1 MRLAFAWAL
10 AVLAV
15 PASVL
20 AQQNPSAQQNPPAPT
35 KENSAGAV
43 PAAAPRPTTGAPPS
57 ARISI
62 DEALRLAMQ
71 HNHALQ
77 AARSTILQNQ
87 ALETTANLRP
97 NPTLSWDAQFL
108 PIFQP
113 SKFSS
118 DYLDSQAQFDLGFGY
133 TFEIGGKR
141 QHRLRAA
148 RDVTEATR
156 STVADNQR
164 TLSFNVGSQFVA
176 ALLAESTIEFTQQD
190 LDSFQKTVDISETRY
205 KAGAMSEGDLLKI
218 KLQMLQ
224 FQNDVLNAK
233 LAKIQALSALRQLV
247 GFESVPDDFDV
258 EGSLEYVAVKAG
270 LDDLKALALRTRP
283 DLRAAQLNVSAAQSA
298 EQLAVVDRKRDLTT
312 TFNYSHVASTNTGA
326 LFFTLQLP
334 FFDRNQGE
342 IARTRHV
349 ITQNQQLAAETS
361 QQVLTDVVNAYQN
374 LRTSEQIVQ
383 LYQGGYVD
391 QAIKSRD
398 ISQYAYQRGAASLL
412 DYLDAERTYRA
423 NQLAYRQALATYMT
437 AMEQMRQAAGT
448 RNLP

>member
-1 MRLAFAWAL
+1 MRIASALGL

-15 PASVL
+15 PTLVL
-20 AQQNPSAQQNPPAPT
+20 AQQNPPAPA
-35 KENSAGAV
+35 KESSR
-43 PAAAPRPTTGAPPS
+43 PARVAPPS
-57 ARISI
+57 ARLTI
-62 DEALRLAMQ
+62 DEALRLAVQ
-71 HNHALQ
+71 HNHALL

-108 PIFQP
+108 PIFEP
-113 SKFSS
+113 SKFTA
-118 DYLDSQAQFDLGFGY
+118 DYIDSQAQFDLGFGY

-156 STVADNQR
+156 STVADNERQL
-164 TLSFNVGSQFVA
+164 TFNVGQQFVA
-176 ALLAESTIEFTQQD
+176 SILAQSQIDFTQQD
-190 LDSFQKTVDISETRY
+190 LDSFQKTVDISETQY
-205 KAGAMSEGDLLKI
+205 KAGAISEGDLLKI

-224 FQNDVLNAK
+224 FQNDVLSAK
-233 LAKIQALSALRQLV
+233 LAKIQALSALRQLL
-247 GFESVPDDFDV
+247 GFESVPDDYDV
-258 EGSLEYVAVKAG
+258 DGKLEYLQVHAG

-283 DLRAAQLNVSAAQSA
+283 DLRAAQQNVTAAQSA

-326 LFFTLQLP
+326 FFFNIQLP

-383 LYQGGYVD
+383 LYEGGYVE
-391 QAIKSRD
+391 QAVKSRD
-398 ISQYAYQRGAASLL
+398 ISEYAYKRGAASLL
-412 DYLDAERTYRA
+412 DFLDAERTYRS

-437 AMEQMRQAAGT
+437 ALEQMRQATGT